1 MLFVQIKKFDGEK
14 IEWKNVV
21 MLERL
26 SKRRIWSKK
35 LLRPRLSVIKV
46 GTLFVRLLFFFRA
59 HSSPKRKFFWVLL
72 TIVFQTS
79 HQTVLEFST
88 YLIWNED
95 WFLGL
100 HYSISFASNDDKLVE
115 SSKRLKLCY
124 SSCLMSK
131 CFCAKSIF
139 WWIAVFILLQEWSF
153 P

>member
-26 SKRRIWSKK
+26 SKRRLRSKK

-59 HSSPKRKFFWVLL
+59 HSCTKCKFSWVMF
-72 TIVFQTS
+72 TWVFQNS
-79 HQTVLEFST
+79 HQPVQVFSLLDLERG
-88 YLIWNED
+88 LIFW
-95 WFLGL
+95 G
-100 HYSISFASNDDKLVE
+100 YMISFLSYDDKLVE
-115 SSKRLKLCY
+115 RRNRLKLCY
-124 SSCLMSK
+124 SSCYMSK

>member
-26 SKRRIWSKK
+26 SKRRLRSKK

-59 HSSPKRKFFWVLL
+59 HSCPKCKFSWVLF
-72 TIVFQTS
+72 TIEFQNS
-79 HQTVLEFST
+79 HQPVQVFSLLDLE
-88 YLIWNED
+88 
-95 WFLGL
+95 LGL
-100 HYSISFASNDDKLVE
+100 IFWGYMISFASYDDKLVE
-115 SSKRLKLCY
+115 RRKWLKLCY